1 MEKAKKLIFESK
13 LKLIFIDDFAKAGE
27 AITKFATIM
36 SLARS
41 LNLDVNFV
49 LRSNGTKD
57 KAIKC

>member
-13 LKLIFIDDFAKAGE
+13 LKLIFIDDFTKAGE

-57 KAIKC
+57 KAAKC